1 MRRKITILL
10 PIGVVRMV
18 VRIRL
23 RCYGLLLFGCRFRCG
38 FSYIVVEVGE
48 AETNSR
54 GGGFFFLNPVI
65 FFSVSAML

>member
-10 PIGVVRMV
+10 SIGVVRMV

-23 RCYGLLLFGCRFRCG
+23 RCYGLLLFECRFRCG

-48 AETNSR
+48 AETSSR
-54 GGGFFFLNPVI
+54 G
-65 FFSVSAML
+65 